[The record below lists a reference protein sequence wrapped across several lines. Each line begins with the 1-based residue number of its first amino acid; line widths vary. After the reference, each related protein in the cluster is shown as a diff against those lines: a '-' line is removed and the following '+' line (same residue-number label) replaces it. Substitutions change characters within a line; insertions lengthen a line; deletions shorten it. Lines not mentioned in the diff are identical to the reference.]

1 MLFRRNFLVK
11 MCRWLGSFFG
21 LANKSPRDIE
31 PFRTRGIESFKA
43 DQVVRAA
50 LIGSQTLRVNEAR
63 FFSHGIFKNTEF
75 VFGRD
80 SVTFHHCNFIG
91 CSFSFP
97 DNFIT
102 IHFFKSELRDCF
114 FKNLSQGHL
123 GFQRSE
129 LRKVR
134 LANPFSVAGIR
145 MRTTKCLE
153 TCEALENISLE
164 NPTLRYRFERDL
176 QATPLPLAYKHLTW
190 ATLRGFGSLPFF
202 GLSYGG
208 TALILFLLSTID
220 LYNSLLGRLKV
231 RVDSV
236 DTFSSL
242 QNFVERLNPLSLN
255 WQMPTLL
262 LGAVLLMIA
271 STIYAWKCP
280 QVIKE
285 FSLERWTN
293 ELGKSAINYVPLTWR
308 DSGWRWFCGICFLV
322 GSLITASVLIMR
334 VVEGFTQ
341 AFRNI

>member
-1 MLFRRNFLVK
+1 LLFRRNFLVK

-21 LANKSPRDIE
+21 LAYKSPRDIE
-31 PFRTRGIESFKA
+31 PFRARGIESFRA

-50 LIGSQTLRVNEAR
+50 LIVSQTLRIDEPR
-63 FFSHGIFKNTEF
+63 FFSSVTFRNTRF
-75 VFGRD
+75 VFGQAI
-80 SVTFHHCNFIG
+80 VAFHHCKFIG

-97 DNFIT
+97 HNLIT
-102 IHFFKSELRDCF
+102 IHFFRSELEDCF
-114 FKNLSQGHL
+114 FEDLSYSHL

-129 LRKVR
+129 FRRVR
-134 LANPFSVAGIR
+134 FANPFSVNEIR
-145 MRTTKCLE
+145 MRTTKGLE
-153 TCEALENISLE
+153 TCEGLESISIQ
-164 NPTLRYRFERDL
+164 NPTLRYRFECDL

-231 RVDSV
+231 RADSV

-242 QNFVERLNPLSLN
+242 QSFAERLNPLSLN

-271 STIYAWKCP
+271 STIYALKCP

-285 FSLERWTN
+285 SSLERWTN

-308 DSGWRWFCGICFLV
+308 NSGWRWFCGICFLT
-322 GSLITASVLIMR
+322 GSGLTASVLIWR
-334 VVEGFTQ
+334 LGQGFSQ
-341 AFRNI
+341 ALRNW